1 MPGQARLAVFA
12 VRALVALLLLSVLSV
27 SVAGTYTGAVAA
39 VSDRLTFGAASVGT
53 LESHLLVE
61 TPDAPVGLTVNGL
74 TLQFGLVLLG
84 ALVLAAV
91 GMGAASRAGW
101 LIALGAAMFVL
112 HTLGVAAVG
121 AVLAAGDEDP
131 ASGAATRVGLSL
143 YAAVWALTPAVL
155 GGVWCLAVASRTRD
169 ATGSRPASACK
180 KEEDDVLRGRAVRIG
195 CGRRSQVEG

>member
-39 VSDRLTFGAASVGT
+39 VSDRLTFGEASVGT
-53 LESHLLVE
+53 LGSHLLFE

-84 ALVLAAV
+84 ALVLGAV

-121 AVLAAGDEDP
+121 AVLAAGDGDP

-155 GGVWCLAVASRTRD
+155 GGVWCLAVAPRTRD
-169 ATGSRPASACK
+169 ATGSRTASAC